1 MTAPAAEPPG
11 SDCSGLSGYVDA
23 CATAPPS
30 AAALSAMAEAQR
42 LAWANP
48 SSLHGPGLAAAEQ
61 LERSRQQLADAVGCD
76 PEELVFCSGA
86 SEAIHLALLAG
97 PAAAEPGRL
106 LISAVEHPATLAAA
120 GELERRG
127 WQVAVLPVDGTGLL
141 RLDAL
146 EALLA
151 PPTRLV
157 SLIWGQSEV
166 GALQP
171 VTAVA
176 ELCQRHGVGLHLDA
190 VQVVG
195 HRPFRFRDLSVDWL
209 SFGAHKLQGPRGIG
223 ALLVR
228 QGRPLRALI
237 GGGGQERGRR
247 GGTEA
252 VALAA
257 GFAAA
262 VTEAVAR
269 LRHGGGQDPLQ
280 PLRDQLLRELLR
292 LPGVRLT
299 GPDPSHPD
307 RRLPHHI
314 SLVVSD
320 RAGRPLSGRSLV
332 RAMARRGFA
341 LSSGSACSGNR
352 GLSSSPVL
360 LAMGFSPEQAGAG
373 LRISLGP
380 WNRAEDLLALPRAL
394 ADAQDELAAAIAMAP

>member
-1 MTAPAAEPPG
+1 
-11 SDCSGLSGYVDA
+11 
-23 CATAPPS
+23 
-30 AAALSAMAEAQR
+30 MAEAQR

-86 SEAIHLALLAG
+86 TEAIHLALLAG
-97 PAAAEPGRL
+97 PAAAQPGRL

-120 GELERRG
+120 GELERQG

-171 VTAVA
+171 VAAVA
-176 ELCQRHGVGLHLDA
+176 ELCQHHGVGLHLDA

-195 HRPFRFRDLSVDWL
+195 HRPFCFRDLPVDWL

-228 QGRPLRALI
+228 QGRPLRPLI

-262 VTEAVAR
+262 VSAAVAR

-280 PLRDQLLRELLR
+280 PLRDQLLRKLLQ

-394 ADAQDELAAAIAMAP
+394 ADAQDEVAAATAMAP